1 MSGPDGAPAA
11 VSLRGIRKVFAAAR
25 GGDETVALGGIDL
38 DIEDGEFFSLL
49 GPSGCGKTTL
59 LRIIAGLEFPSV
71 GSVRIHGREVGLEPP
86 DRRPVNTVFQAYA
99 LFPHMNVADNVAFGL
114 RMKRVD
120 EDEIRRRVAE
130 AIELVQLSGRERRM
144 PSQISGGQQ
153 QRVALARA
161 LVNRPEVL
169 LLDEPLGALDL
180 KLRQAMQL
188 ELKTLQE
195 HVGITF
201 IYVTHDQEEALAM
214 SDRLGVMDGGELV
227 QVGTPG
233 EVYERPETRFVANF
247 LGESNMLDG
256 VVLDDATVRLADG
269 STARIATGRSEGSL
283 VTLALRPEQLDLRHV
298 DAARDHH
305 LDAVHGV
312 VAKAFYMGSAIYY
325 DVIVDGTDDVLL
337 EVRQG
342 NAPGIEHYDAG
353 ERVRVRWNPRS
364 TTVLA
369 D

>member
-1 MSGPDGAPAA
+1 
-11 VSLRGIRKVFAAAR
+11 VSLRGVTKVFPGNR
-25 GGDETVALGGIDL
+25 GAEDTVALDEVDL
-38 DIEDGEFFSLL
+38 DIADGEFFSLL

-59 LRIIAGLEFPSV
+59 LRIIAGLELPSS

-99 LFPHMNVADNVAFGL
+99 LFPHMTIADNIAFGL
-114 RMKRVD
+114 RMKRYPK
-120 EDEIRRRVAE
+120 DEIRRRVAE
-130 AIELVQLSGRERRM
+130 AIELVQLQGREDRM

-195 HVGITF
+195 RVGITF
-201 IYVTHDQEEALAM
+201 ILVTHDQEEALAM
-214 SDRLGVMDGGELV
+214 SDRLAVMDGGRLV

-233 EVYERPETRFVANF
+233 EVYERPGTRFVANF
-247 LGESNMLDG
+247 LGESNLLVG
-256 VVLDDATVRLADG
+256 TVVDPSTVRLPDG
-269 STARIATGRSEGSL
+269 STARVTTDLPVGGTA
-283 VTLALRPEQLDLRHV
+283 TLALRPEHLDLRH
-298 DAARDHH
+298 AEATRDTH

-312 VAKAFYMGSAIYY
+312 VVKAFYMGSAIYY
-325 DVIVDGTDDVLL
+325 DVAMDGTDGLL
-337 EVRQG
+337 IEVRQN
-342 NAPGIEHYDAG
+342 NAPGIEHYGVG
-353 ERVRVRWNPRS
+353 ERVRVRWNPTS

>member
-1 MSGPDGAPAA
+1 
-11 VSLRGIRKVFAAAR
+11 VSLRGIRKVFPGSR
-25 GGDETVALGGIDL
+25 GGEDTVALEGIDL
-38 DIEDGEFFSLL
+38 DIADGEFFSLL

-59 LRIIAGLEFPSV
+59 LRIIAGLEFPSA

-99 LFPHMNVADNVAFGL
+99 LFPHMTIADNIAFGL
-114 RMKRVD
+114 RMKRVPS
-120 EDEIRRRVAE
+120 DEIRRRVAE
-130 AIELVQLSGRERRM
+130 ALELVRLTGREDRM

-195 HVGITF
+195 RVGITF
-201 IYVTHDQEEALAM
+201 VLVTHDQEEALAM
-214 SDRLGVMDGGELV
+214 SDRLGVMDGGALV

-233 EVYERPETRFVANF
+233 EVYERPNTRFVANF
-247 LGESNMLDG
+247 LGESNLLTAT
-256 VVLDDATVRLADG
+256 VVDAGAVRLADG
-269 STARIATGRSEGSL
+269 SVARVESGQPVGST
-283 VTLALRPEQLDLRHV
+283 VTLALRPEHLDLRHA
-298 DAARDHH
+298 DAVRDLH

-312 VAKAFYMGSAIYY
+312 VVKAFYMGSAIYY
-325 DVIVDGTDDVLL
+325 DVALDGTDGMLI

-342 NAPGIEHYDAG
+342 NAPGIENYGVG
-353 ERVRVRWNPRS
+353 ERVRVRWNPKS
-364 TTVLA
+364 STVLA

>member
-1 MSGPDGAPAA
+1 MSAVAAAQPA
-11 VSLRGIRKVFAAAR
+11 VTLTGISKVFPGSR
-25 GGDETVALGGIDL
+25 GGDDTVALD
-38 DIEDGEFFSLL
+38 DINLTIADGEFFSLL

-59 LRIIAGLEFPSV
+59 LRIIAGLEFPTH
-71 GSVRIHGREVGLEPP
+71 GSVQIHGREVGLEPP
-86 DRRPVNTVFQAYA
+86 NRRPVNTVFQAYA
-99 LFPHMNVADNVAFGL
+99 LFPHMTIAQNVAFGL
-114 RMKRVD
+114 RMKRLPK
-120 EDEIRRRVAE
+120 DEIRERVAE
-130 AIELVQLSGRERRM
+130 AIELVQLTGREDRK

-195 HVGITF
+195 RVGITF
-201 IYVTHDQEEALAM
+201 ILVTHDQEEALAM
-214 SDRLGVMDGGELV
+214 SDRLAVMDGGALV

-233 EVYERPETRFVANF
+233 DVYERPTTRFVANF
-247 LGESNMLDG
+247 LGESNL
-256 VVLDDATVRLADG
+256 LTATLVEPNMARLEDG
-269 STARIATGRSEGSL
+269 SVVRV
-283 VTLALRPEQLDLRHV
+283 VTDKTVGETVTVALRPEHLDLRHA
-298 DAARDHH
+298 DAVRDVH

-312 VAKAFYMGSAIYY
+312 VVKVFYMGSAIYY
-325 DVIVDGTDDVLL
+325 DVALDNTGGRLI
-337 EVRQG
+337 EVRQN
-342 NAPGIEHYDAG
+342 NAPGIEHYDVG
-353 ERVRVRWNPRS
+353 ERVRVRWNPQS